1 MGSGNGSYK
10 LKNLEDGADLKA
22 KIEVMR
28 QFCFVTEV
36 RGLAKH
42 LSSNTNYA
50 QGREASL
57 C

>member
-10 LKNLEDGADLKA
+10 LRNLEDGADLKA

-42 LSSNTNYA
+42 LSSNRNYA